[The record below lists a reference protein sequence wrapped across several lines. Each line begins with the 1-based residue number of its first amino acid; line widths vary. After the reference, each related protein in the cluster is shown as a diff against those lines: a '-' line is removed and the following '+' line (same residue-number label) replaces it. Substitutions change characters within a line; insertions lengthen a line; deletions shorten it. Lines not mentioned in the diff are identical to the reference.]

1 MVKSGYF
8 LEADQRLEGPKIY
21 AIVKSLLTLF
31 FYTMHIFLW
40 EREKL
45 ILWNLLDGPW
55 LKKKKLSHFI
65 MKMAKFK

>member
-8 LEADQRLEGPKIY
+8 LEADQKLEGPKIY

-45 ILWNLLDGPW
+45 I
-55 LKKKKLSHFI
+55 
-65 MKMAKFK
+65 